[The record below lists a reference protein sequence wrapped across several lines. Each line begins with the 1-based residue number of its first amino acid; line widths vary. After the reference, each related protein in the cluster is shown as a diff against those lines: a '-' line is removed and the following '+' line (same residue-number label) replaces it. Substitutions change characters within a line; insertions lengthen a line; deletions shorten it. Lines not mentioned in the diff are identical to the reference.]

1 MAKRAIRVGLRL
13 NYERLDAMYH
23 ACSSMAEDFVPAE
36 EHEYLLLT
44 HLMDLKRKMEN
55 MLQRNQGLYTLNLT
69 APEALAFKQ
78 VWQIC
83 GRYQDRYTQV
93 VVGALVKKVNDMN
106 ADSIA
111 SPAPIP
117 PKRVAK
123 Q

>member
-23 ACSSMAEDFVPAE
+23 ACSGMAEDFIPSE

-44 HLMDLKRKMEN
+44 HLMALERKMEQ
-55 MLQRNQGLYTLNLT
+55 MLERNQAMYTLNLS

-93 VVGALVKKVNDMN
+93 VVGALVKKVNEMN
-106 ADSIA
+106 ADNIA
-111 SPAPIP
+111 APAKKVI
-117 PKRVAK
+117 K
-123 Q
+123 